1 MSKRVIIENQRLEK
15 IEFGP
20 LPPYV
25 LTSIDL
31 SGSEAEIVQTQG
43 YMQDGFTPRSV
54 TMKGMQYPLEFY
66 IEASNARELFELRR
80 KLNRV
85 LNPKAGPFT
94 ITVQMPH
101 GTFQNTIM
109 IENLPKYRVEDEQFL
124 ILQQG
129 LFHIT
134 TSDPYWKNENDIEV
148 PLLSWTPKFSF
159 PFSFKPTV
167 QFGYKGEQQKVIN
180 HGDEETPV
188 KIDIFGPCTNPKIT
202 NLTTM
207 KSVQINRDILAG
219 ERLEINTAYGQNTVE
234 LVGIDGTRR
243 NAYNWI
249 APGVRLNEFRL
260 QVGLNILDYSANA
273 GRESATVRIRFRER
287 YTGI

>member
-43 YMQDGFTPRSV
+43 YMQDGFTPKSV
-54 TMKGMQYPLEFY
+54 TMKGMQYPLAFY
-66 IEASNARELFELRR
+66 IEASNSRELFELRR

-134 TSDPYWKNENDIEV
+134 TSDPYWKNESDIEV

-159 PFSFKPTV
+159 PFSFRPTV
-167 QFGYKGEQQKVIN
+167 QFGYKGEKQKVVN
-180 HGDEETPV
+180 NGDEETPV

-234 LVGIDGTRR
+234 LVGIDGTRA

-260 QVGLNILDYSANA
+260 QVGLNVLDYSANA
-273 GRESATVRIRFRER
+273 GRDSATVSIRFRER

>member
-15 IEFGP
+15 VEFGP

-31 SGSEAEIVQTQG
+31 SGSEAEFSQTQG
-43 YMQDGFTPRSV
+43 YMQDGFTPVSV

-66 IEASNARELFELRR
+66 IEAPHAKELFELRR

-85 LNPKAGPFT
+85 LHPKAGPFT
-94 ITVQMPH
+94 VTVQMPH
-101 GTFQNTIM
+101 GIFQNTII

-134 TSDPYWKNENDIEV
+134 TSDPYWKNESDIEV

-159 PFSFKPTV
+159 PFSCKPTV

-180 HGDEETPV
+180 NGDEETPV
-188 KIDIFGPCTNPKIT
+188 KIEVFGPCTNPRVT

-207 KSVQINRDILAG
+207 KGIQINRDILAG

-234 LVGIDGTRR
+234 LVGIDGTKT

-260 QVGLNILDYSANA
+260 QVGLNIVDYSANA